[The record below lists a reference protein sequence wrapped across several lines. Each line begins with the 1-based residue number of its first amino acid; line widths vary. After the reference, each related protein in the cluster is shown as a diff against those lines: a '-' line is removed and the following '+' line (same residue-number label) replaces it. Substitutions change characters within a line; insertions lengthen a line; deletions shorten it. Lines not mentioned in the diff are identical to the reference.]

1 MTHALTHFLKPQSVA
16 IIGVSPNPS
25 FINAILH
32 NLLRWKYDRPIYPV
46 NPNYRDIAGLQ
57 TYARIDE
64 VPEAVDLAV
73 VSVPSRM
80 IPDILPQC
88 EAKGVQAIN
97 ILTSGFE
104 EITGAEGVRR
114 HRLLTDFVQRT
125 GIRIVGPNCFGVL
138 SVAHN
143 YPGMAGSYPTMP
155 PGKLSLAFQ
164 SGGLAI
170 NMVQICVDRSIG
182 MAHAVSS
189 GNETDLELADCLEFF
204 ADDEHTQVI
213 GCFVEQFRH
222 PDKFLAAADKC
233 AAARKPLV
241 VLKVG
246 RSAAGQR
253 AAQAHTGAL
262 AGSDA
267 IIDAVLRKHGVLRV
281 HSLDEMTETLCIM
294 HARHLPKG
302 NGIGAITFS
311 GGAVG
316 VMSDLA
322 ADYGLQFPPIHAAG
336 AQQIRDVLYEYGT
349 VNNPIDLTGQAVYDP
364 TVQRAAFEAMGSDP
378 NIHTILIASGGTTR
392 LDKQSSMGKV
402 ITETMQKYPAK
413 LFVRTSQ
420 MYGIMRDK
428 AFGAPDPVEPV
439 SDLDGVPF
447 MQGLENCLRATRA
460 LVQYAEFQR
469 QREKGARGTP
479 NGGDTARRGQ
489 ALAIVRA
496 ASGQTLTESA
506 GKQLLALYG
515 IPVTHER
522 VVTSATEA
530 AQAAQEIGFPVAMK
544 IVSPQITHK
553 TEAGGVVLHVARVDE
568 ARVTFERI
576 MDNARHYNAQ
586 AELYGV
592 SVQEMVQGGHETIV
606 GMTSDPQFGPG
617 MIFGLGG
624 IFVEVLHDTV
634 LRVPPLDAAAARDM
648 IDALQGAA
656 LLKGARG
663 QKPADCNA
671 IVDVLC
677 KFSQLCLDLRGA
689 VHEID
694 INPLLVLDE
703 GQGAKAVDC
712 LVVPAR
718 EQGLH
723 TQS

>member
-1 MTHALTHFLKPQSVA
+1 MTRLYNGPLLRRWALTRIFIPFSLLLVARRVWTSNRPWEKSSLRPCKNTPQNSSSA
-16 IIGVSPNPS
+16 P
-25 FINAILH
+25 H
-32 NLLRWKYDRPIYPV
+32 R
-46 NPNYRDIAGLQ
+46 
-57 TYARIDE
+57 
-64 VPEAVDLAV
+64 
-73 VSVPSRM
+73 
-80 IPDILPQC
+80 C
-88 EAKGVQAIN
+88 
-97 ILTSGFE
+97 
-104 EITGAEGVRR
+104 TG
-114 HRLLTDFVQRT
+114 
-125 GIRIVGPNCFGVL
+125 
-138 SVAHN
+138 
-143 YPGMAGSYPTMP
+143 
-155 PGKLSLAFQ
+155 SL
-164 SGGLAI
+164 
-170 NMVQICVDRSIG
+170 
-182 MAHAVSS
+182 
-189 GNETDLELADCLEFF
+189 
-204 ADDEHTQVI
+204 
-213 GCFVEQFRH
+213 
-222 PDKFLAAADKC
+222 
-233 AAARKPLV
+233 
-241 VLKVG
+241 
-246 RSAAGQR
+246 
-253 AAQAHTGAL
+253 
-262 AGSDA
+262 
-267 IIDAVLRKHGVLRV
+267 
-281 HSLDEMTETLCIM
+281 
-294 HARHLPKG
+294 
-302 NGIGAITFS
+302 
-311 GGAVG
+311 
-316 VMSDLA
+316 
-322 ADYGLQFPPIHAAG
+322 
-336 AQQIRDVLYEYGT
+336 
-349 VNNPIDLTGQAVYDP
+349 
-364 TVQRAAFEAMGSDP
+364 
-378 NIHTILIASGGTTR
+378 
-392 LDKQSSMGKV
+392 
-402 ITETMQKYPAK
+402 
-413 LFVRTSQ
+413 
-420 MYGIMRDK
+420 RDK

-469 QREKGARGTP
+469 QREKGARGTS